1 MVNKALD
8 RIGEVCAHQQK
19 NAAVSFFM
27 QLLHKYAVW
36 TEKKSSFNCIN
47 ISNCILDFPDDS

>member
-47 ISNCILDFPDDS
+47 ISNCILDFPDV